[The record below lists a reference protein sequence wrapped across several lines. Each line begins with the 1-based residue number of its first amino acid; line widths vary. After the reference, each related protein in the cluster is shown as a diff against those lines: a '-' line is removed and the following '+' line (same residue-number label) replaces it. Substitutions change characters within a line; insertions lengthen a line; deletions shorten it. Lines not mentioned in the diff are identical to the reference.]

1 MIDNDRERANARER
15 VATLERLL
23 EEMRE
28 SARPEEWPALS
39 SGYRMEIERTQREIL
54 DYLVRL
60 PINDQ
65 RPKTTA

>member
-1 MIDNDRERANARER
+1 MIDNDRELANARER

-23 EEMRE
+23 EEMRD

>member
-1 MIDNDRERANARER
+1 MIDNDRELANARER
-15 VATLERLL
+15 VAALERLL

>member
-1 MIDNDRERANARER
+1 MIDNDRELANARER

>member
-1 MIDNDRERANARER
+1 MIDNDRELANARER

-39 SGYRMEIERTQREIL
+39 SGYRMEIERTQAEIL

-60 PINDQ
+60 PINDHH
-65 RPKTTA
+65 PKTTA

>member
-1 MIDNDRERANARER
+1 MIGSEQELALARERAAS
-15 VATLERLL
+15 LERLL

-60 PINDQ
+60 PIDDQ

>member
-1 MIDNDRERANARER
+1 MIDNDRELANARER

-39 SGYRMEIERTQREIL
+39 SGYRMEIERTQREVL